1 MKKLIIAGIIA
12 VALGAAVGIA
22 GNTKQSPKTTAH
34 IVEENETL
42 WDIAS
47 ANTDDNTDVRLVIDK
62 IIEINKLAPNAAI
75 SPGQR
80 LIIPVNK

>member
-1 MKKLIIAGIIA
+1 MKKLIIAGLIA
-12 VALGAAVGIA
+12 VTLGAAVGIA
-22 GNTKQSPKTTAH
+22 GNIKQPPKTTAH

-47 ANTDDNTDVRLVIDK
+47 ANTDDNTDVRLVINQ
-62 IIEINKLAPNAAI
+62 IIKMNKLAPNAAI

>member
-1 MKKLIIAGIIA
+1 MKKLIIAGLIA

-47 ANTDDNTDVRLVIDK
+47 ANTDVRLVIDK
-62 IIEINKLAPNAAI
+62 IIEINKLAPNAVI

-80 LIIPVNK
+80 LIIPVTK